1 MDSIKK
7 LNRQEFEEKV
17 MDFIR
22 IDLGCDIREGDE
34 LLRYDNDQC
43 GSYIWIL
50 AIDKDDLSET

>member
-34 LLRYDNDQC
+34 LLRYDNDEW